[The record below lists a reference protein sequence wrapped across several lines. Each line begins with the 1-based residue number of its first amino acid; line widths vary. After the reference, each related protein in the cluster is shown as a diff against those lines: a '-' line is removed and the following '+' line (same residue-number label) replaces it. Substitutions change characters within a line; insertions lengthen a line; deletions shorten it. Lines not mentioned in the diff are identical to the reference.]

1 MANRYWAA
9 GVSGNWNDTAS
20 WSSSATGTPAGA
32 SVPGSSDA
40 AIFNAASGTV
50 TATLDIS
57 PTIQTLTCTGFTGTL
72 AFGSNT
78 ITLTSTGATFTGAT
92 TMSVTGTPLIILN
105 NPAAT
110 STRTINTG
118 GAVTEA
124 NSISFNIIS
133 GSGTAII
140 TITGSGAVRNLNF
153 TGFTGSHNATSY
165 TMYGSLTLGTGM
177 TVTAGSTTTFAAT
190 SGTKTITT
198 NSVTFDKNLTFNGV
212 GGTFQLAD
220 ALTSGA
226 TRTTTLTNGTLD
238 LNGYTLTT
246 GLFTSSNNNTRTL
259 NFDGNDLQGY
269 LYLTGVGNSTIYNAS
284 NSTNF
289 TTVGSGNVYVTGAA
303 TAGTT
308 RTITP
313 GLVSSGGSLS
323 NALSFYINAGSDTI
337 SLGTSPCV
345 FLNLQFITFTGTLA
359 ADAAPAVYSGL
370 RLSNGMTI
378 TGGNNAWTFP
388 FGAATS
394 NLTILTSSVIDNPI
408 TFSGTSASISG
419 TLTLGSTRALT
430 LTNGTLLLTA
440 GTTNTVGSF
449 VTTGTTQ
456 KYLQSTIAG
465 TQATISAASGTN
477 TVTNLTIQDSNATGG
492 AIWNALNITNVDAG
506 NNTGWLFGG
515 SYGAFNK
522 TGQYYINS
530 YGVTIT
536 KYGVIKQPFRI

>member
-1 MANRYWAA
+1 MANRYWVT
-9 GVSGNWNDTAS
+9 GGTGNWNSTTNWSTAS
-20 WSSSATGTPAGA
+20 GGASGA

-40 AIFNAASGTV
+40 ALFDANSGSG

-72 AFGSNT
+72 AFGTNT
-78 ITLTSTGATFTGAT
+78 ITLNSTGTVFVGAT
-92 TMSVTGTPLIILN
+92 TMSVSGTPLIILN
-105 NPAAT
+105 NAT
-110 STRTINTG
+110 TTATRTINA

-124 NSISFNIIS
+124 NSISFNITA
-133 GSGTAII
+133 GSGTAVI
-140 TITGSGAVRNLNF
+140 TITGGGAVRNLNF
-153 TGFTGSHNATSY
+153 TGFTGSHNSTSY

-177 TVTAGSTTTFAAT
+177 TVSAGSTTTFAAT

-198 NSVTFDKNLTFNGV
+198 NSVTIDKNLTFNGV
-212 GGTFQLAD
+212 GGTFQLVG

-238 LNGYTLTT
+238 LNGNNLTT
-246 GLFTSSNNNTRTL
+246 GNFSSNNANVRTL
-259 NFDGNDLQGY
+259 NFDGNDLNGY
-269 LYLTGVGNSTIYNAS
+269 LYLTAVGNSTIYNAS

-289 TTVGSGNVYVTGAA
+289 TAVGSGNVYVNGAA
-303 TAGTT
+303 SGGTT

-313 GLVSSGGSLS
+313 GLLSSGGSIS
-323 NALSFYINAGSDTI
+323 NALSFYIEAGSDTI
-337 SLGTSPCV
+337 SLGTNPCV
-345 FLNLQFITFTGTLA
+345 FLNLQFNTFTGTLA
-359 ADAAPAVYSGL
+359 ADAAPAVYGGL

-388 FGAATS
+388 AGALN

-408 TFSGTSASISG
+408 TFNGTTASISG

-456 KYLQSTIAG
+456 KYLQSTVAG
-465 TQATISAASGTN
+465 TQATISDASGTN

-492 AIWNALNITNVDAG
+492 AIWDAQSLTNVNAG
-506 NNTGWLFGG
+506 NNTGWFLPPTPAV
-515 SYGAFNK
+515 SNE
-522 TGQYYINS
+522 
-530 YGVTIT
+530 IT
-536 KYGVIKQPFRI
+536 MRLRSFTQPRRF